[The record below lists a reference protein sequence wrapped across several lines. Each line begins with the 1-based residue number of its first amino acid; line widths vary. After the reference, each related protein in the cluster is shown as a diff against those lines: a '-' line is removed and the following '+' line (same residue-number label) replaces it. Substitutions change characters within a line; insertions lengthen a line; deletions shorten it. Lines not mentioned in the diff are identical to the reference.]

1 LQLIDPNADG
11 DYGQTAKPNTVA
23 SAIAVLR
30 LLGKSDLPLGV
41 NAIARELSLPPSS
54 CFKILKTLQTEEF
67 VYCDVGTKL
76 YSLGTGA
83 IALARN
89 ALDPSQAYT
98 TVRARLEQAAQE
110 LELAVGFWRVLPNRR
125 IVLAGFA
132 EGTTQ
137 MRIHMS
143 VGQRL
148 PVFMGAVGRAIA
160 AHLNVTTDELRIEFT
175 KLRWNVALSFEEY
188 AAEVARAKEKG
199 YALDEGHFAPG
210 VTTVAVAIADASR
223 AVRYGLSAIMFSGQR
238 DERQID
244 QLGRQLVL
252 ISQWVASRLLAES
265 VRR

>member
-1 LQLIDPNADG
+1 LQLIDPTADV
-11 DYGQTAKPNTVA
+11 DYGQSAKPNTVA

-30 LLGKSDLPLGV
+30 LLGKSDQPLGV
-41 NAIARELSLPPSS
+41 NAIARELSLAPSS

-67 VYCDVGTKL
+67 VYCDTVTKL

-148 PVFMGAVGRAIA
+148 PMFMGAVGRAFA
-160 AHLNVTTDELRIEFT
+160 AQLNVATDELQNEFN

-199 YALDEGHFAPG
+199 YALDQGHFAPG
-210 VTTVAVAIADASR
+210 VTTAAVAIADGSR

-244 QLGRQLVL
+244 QIGRQLIM
-252 ISQWVASRLLAES
+252 ISQWVASRLFSGSARS
-265 VRR
+265 